1 MAPSLIQRIQRFRS
15 SIATAIAPHPPRPP
29 HPIATTPTP
38 SAPAIHASNSSGVP
52 YDAAS
57 NGRRARGWNP
67 SRQGPTTTLWTS
79 LDKMQPRSRDAV
91 RNNPWAAS
99 AIDNFESQV
108 ISTGIRPR
116 WKIKNKARREEVERE
131 WAKWCKKC
139 DVNGQS
145 SFYGLQAL
153 AAREMFEAGEVF
165 CRKFIRPKTWG
176 VRVPLQL
183 QLLESE
189 QLPLWRTA
197 LAPNAGQG
205 VPSEN
210 SIRAGIEFDP
220 DERRIAYHFFK
231 QNPGET
237 MFFPTAALT
246 QIRIPAT
253 HILQTFRPLRAGQLR
268 GQPHLA
274 SVLTLLYELEQYN
287 DAELTRKKIQAM
299 FAFFIEQTS
308 PDIDVLTNADDDP
321 AQSQNSA
328 RPTDQGVVNTK
339 VESGSV
345 NVLYPGEKITYPQL
359 PQDTDF
365 AAFMRVE
372 GHRFASAIGATYEQ
386 LTGDLNGVTYSSIR
400 AGLLDFRRKCEMLQ
414 HQIFVHQFC
423 QPIAEWWLEEAVMA
437 GVLDL
442 PGYASDPDK
451 YTDILWTPSG
461 WDWVDPLKDVQADIF
476 AIRAGL
482 TTRAHVVAERG
493 RDVTVLDEEWVTDR
507 DRAHELDLVY
517 DTDPSQVLTKG
528 ARNPTLDEHG
538 NPIIPPIDNAPSSQ
552 PDNQPKTVAVPKK
565 AALS

>member
-1 MAPSLIQRIQRFRS
+1 MASFLNRVRS
-15 SIATAIAPHPPRPP
+15 SIADAIAPRPVLSSP
-29 HPIATTPTP
+29 STSSIPT
-38 SAPAIHASNSSGVP
+38 IHASNSSGVP
-52 YDAAS
+52 YDAGS
-57 NGRRARGWNP
+57 NSRRARGWNP

-79 LDKMQPRSRDAV
+79 LDKMVPRSRDAI
-91 RNNPWAAS
+91 RNDPWAAS

-131 WAKWCKKC
+131 WARWCKKC

-145 SFYGLQAL
+145 SFYGLQAI

-165 CRKFIRPKTWG
+165 CRKHIRPKTWG
-176 VRVPLQL
+176 MRIPLQL

-197 LAPNAGQG
+197 LAPNGGQG
-205 VPSEN
+205 VPSTN
-210 SIRAGIEFDP
+210 SIRAGIEFDA
-220 DERRIAYHFFK
+220 DERRTAYHFFK
-231 QNPGET
+231 HHPGET

-246 QIRIPAT
+246 QIRIPAEF
-253 HILQTFRPLRAGQLR
+253 ILQTFRPLRAGQLR

-287 DAELTRKKIQAM
+287 DAELMRKKIQAM
-299 FAFFIEQTS
+299 FAFFIEKTS
-308 PDIDVLTNADDDP
+308 PDIEVLPNADTDP
-321 AQSQNSA
+321 NNANANSSRQPDLGTA
-328 RPTDQGVVNTK
+328 TTK
-339 VESGSV
+339 LESGSI
-345 NVLYPGEKITYPQL
+345 NELFPGEKITYPQL

-493 RDVTVLDEEWVTDR
+493 RDVTVLDEEWVSDR

-538 NPIIPPIDNAPSSQ
+538 NPIAPPIDNAPSSQ
-552 PDNQPKTVAVPKK
+552 PDNQPKPKPVAVPKK
-565 AALS
+565 AAQLV